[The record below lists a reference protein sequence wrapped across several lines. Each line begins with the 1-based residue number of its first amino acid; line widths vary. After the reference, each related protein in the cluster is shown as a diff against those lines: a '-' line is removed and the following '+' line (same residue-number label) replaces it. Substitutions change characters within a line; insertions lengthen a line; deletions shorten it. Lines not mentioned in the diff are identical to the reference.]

1 MVNFMNKKNI
11 IYIFFLGIFVGLLYY
26 IRINYFI
33 VSIDTEAFINNS
45 HDIINSWYSIGRFS
59 LGFYIKLFDLL
70 PFNMMFNN
78 IMALVLYFIA
88 VLLLV
93 KDFQR
98 GDFSYKKRIVMGL
111 FILTSPLLAEQYA
124 FTLQN
129 VEVSI
134 SYLLLVIVMIG
145 LSRAIYKRKYIYYL
159 LTPFLILV
167 FGTYQSFYLMYITLS
182 IIYFLEYY
190 DRDLELK
197 KHIKIISIYVGIM
210 LLYMVLTVVVGNVVN
225 NLLEV
230 EETGYLFSQMNWFN
244 GNFIK
249 GILYCG
255 YYFVSVLF
263 GLGVDNNL
271 GFSFLLVI
279 VLFYL
284 KNDLRDEKIFYKL
297 VMLSLFI
304 SPFLISIF
312 FGTITFSRAQFSI
325 PIILAYLYSKFL
337 DNKKVFMIAIIFI
350 VVQVIST
357 GYLFFIDLE
366 RYRNDV
372 KLFEYVKEIDNDS
385 NLPIIFVG
393 NVNYERMFKGEV
405 LGKSFYNWDYKTE
418 RLSNDRITGFMKV
431 HDFSYKIPTIEQIA
445 EVKNKYHE
453 YHDLVTYEE
462 EYVVVNLDKYNN

>member
-1 MVNFMNKKNI
+1 MTGVILFRAQPFHNGHMYMVQKAYNDCRKTNCDL
-11 IYIFFLGIFVGLLYY
+11 YIF
-26 IRINYFI
+26 
-33 VSIDTEAFINNS
+33 
-45 HDIINSWYSIGRFS
+45 IGSADKYGTKRNP
-59 LGFYIKLFDLL
+59 L
-70 PFNMMFNN
+70 P
-78 IMALVLYFIA
+78 I
-88 VLLLV
+88 
-93 KDFQR
+93 
-98 GDFSYKKRIVMGL
+98 
-111 FILTSPLLAEQYA
+111 
-124 FTLQN
+124 
-129 VEVSI
+129 
-134 SYLLLVIVMIG
+134 
-145 LSRAIYKRKYIYYL
+145 
-159 LTPFLILV
+159 
-167 FGTYQSFYLMYITLS
+167 
-182 IIYFLEYY
+182 
-190 DRDLELK
+190 ELRE
-197 KHIKIISIYVGIM
+197 HIKNISIYVGI
-210 LLYMVLTVVVGNVVN
+210 LILYMVLTVVVGNVVN
-225 NLLEV
+225 NLLEIDA
-230 EETGYLFSQMNWFN
+230 TSYLFSQMNWIN

-263 GLGVDNNL
+263 GIGVDNNL

>member
-1 MVNFMNKKNI
+1 
-11 IYIFFLGIFVGLLYY
+11 
-26 IRINYFI
+26 
-33 VSIDTEAFINNS
+33 
-45 HDIINSWYSIGRFS
+45 
-59 LGFYIKLFDLL
+59 
-70 PFNMMFNN
+70 
-78 IMALVLYFIA
+78 
-88 VLLLV
+88 
-93 KDFQR
+93 
-98 GDFSYKKRIVMGL
+98 
-111 FILTSPLLAEQYA
+111 
-124 FTLQN
+124 
-129 VEVSI
+129 
-134 SYLLLVIVMIG
+134 
-145 LSRAIYKRKYIYYL
+145 
-159 LTPFLILV
+159 
-167 FGTYQSFYLMYITLS
+167 MYITLS

-372 KLFEYVKEIDNDS
+372 KLFEYVKEIELLSPNEKE
-385 NLPIIFVG
+385 I
-393 NVNYERMFKGEV
+393 V
-405 LGKSFYNWDYKTE
+405 LSF
-418 RLSNDRITGFMKV
+418 L
-431 HDFSYKIPTIEQIA
+431 
-445 EVKNKYHE
+445 
-453 YHDLVTYEE
+453 
-462 EYVVVNLDKYNN
+462 